1 MSIEN
6 NSTIEQSGN
15 MPKGGEQS
23 IPKGWV
29 ETTLGEVVSKIIDYR
44 GKTPKKLGENWSIN
58 GKYRALSAKSVK
70 TGGLTNLD
78 QINRVNEILY
88 KKWMKDEI
96 QLNDILMTSEAPMG
110 EVLLWKTDEK
120 IVLSQRLFALR
131 AKDDVSPNYL
141 YYYFISRKF
150 EFELKARASGT
161 TVVGIRQTELKKTKI
176 VIPPLLEQKA
186 IAQILTAFDDKIELL
201 QTQNK
206 TLETTAQTIFKE
218 WFGKYQIGDEL
229 PEGWRVGKLGEEF
242 NITIGRTP
250 PRKEKEWFSNTPIGK
265 KWISIKDIGNSGA
278 YISNTAEYLTNKA
291 IERFNIPIIP
301 KNTTILS
308 FKMTVGKLTITT
320 EDMLSNEAIAH
331 LKLKQNTV
339 LSSEFIYLYLQDLDF
354 NALGSTSSIVTA
366 INSTMIKY
374 LEFLMPEKNIL
385 LQFDELIKPIFDKIY
400 NNTTQIQT
408 LKQTRD
414 TLLPKLMSGQLRVD
428 EFKEGAI

>member
-1 MSIEN
+1 LGDCPITIS
-6 NSTIEQSGN
+6 NSSPKAPTRHPSGSSSPIWYLPN
-15 MPKGGEQS
+15 HSFLK
-23 IPKGWV
+23 
-29 ETTLGEVVSKIIDYR
+29 
-44 GKTPKKLGENWSIN
+44 
-58 GKYRALSAKSVK
+58 
-70 TGGLTNLD
+70 
-78 QINRVNEILY
+78 
-88 KKWMKDEI
+88 
-96 QLNDILMTSEAPMG
+96 
-110 EVLLWKTDEK
+110 
-120 IVLSQRLFALR
+120 
-131 AKDDVSPNYL
+131 DVSQG
-141 YYYFISRKF
+141 SATKF
-150 EFELKARASGT
+150 LT
-161 TVVGIRQTELKKTKI
+161 I
-176 VIPPLLEQKA
+176 VILRNIELQLPPLPEQKA

-201 QTQNK
+201 QAQNK

-229 PEGWRVGKLGEEF
+229 PEGWRVGRLGEEF

-400 NNTTQIQT
+400 NNTTQYFIIVEFIAVT
-408 LKQTRD
+408 IEEVLPSALKS
-414 TLLPKLMSGQLRVD
+414 KSC
-428 EFKEGAI
+428 KYK